1 MFKMYQK
8 LAQSL
13 LSNSLKIAIQQLFV
27 QTLMQQEDPENLLA
41 KFLDHSLRESMK
53 QETSTKFKELK
64 EDCRKSCLKIMVYLT
79 ATKPTANSEDNTL
92 ILRCF
97 KMGEPFILLLIG
109 FFKQSITDLSS
120 NHINRD
126 TQLQIF
132 KSITQLL
139 CEFDSLDPSGNF
151 TIIKDMIA
159 CFGTVLQ
166 QIANIRIQG
175 ETPQSQLL
183 SMYESFF
190 NSFEAFVSGIYRAAQ
205 FN

>member
-1 MFKMYQK
+1 
-8 LAQSL
+8 
-13 LSNSLKIAIQQLFV
+13 
-27 QTLMQQEDPENLLA
+27 MQQEDPENLLA

-64 EDCRKSCLKIMVYLT
+64 EDCRQSCLKIMVYLT

-175 ETPQSQLL
+175 QTPQAQLL
-183 SMYESFF
+183 CMYESFF